1 MTVLTGKSD
10 DSCLTSYGELLKREY
25 EMLALPSEE
34 LLGHRTKVCRLAMIE
49 NEEERRHAV
58 DEEFVRQAIT
68 GNIDDILHTKT
79 PVELKDIFEGLPK
92 DRKMI
97 LFEGAPGAGKSSL
110 SLDICKKWNEG
121 ELFQEYKAVILVRLR
136 DPQVQKAKT
145 LADLLP
151 ACCNV
156 ARAQQVETAI
166 KAVHGRDVLW
176 ILDGWD
182 EFPDN
187 LKNEHSLLRN
197 IVYLANHKGAVIV
210 TSRPVSSVKLH
221 PIASK
226 RIEILGFTPKD
237 LEEFFMNRLNGDS
250 QSAQTLLEK
259 IKQHPEVESS
269 CYLPLHA
276 AFIVDTFLM
285 KRQAFPTTQ
294 YGIFES
300 VVIRCISRHQIKQGK
315 EGLQS
320 LDKIPDHLMSSFE
333 AVCELAYQGILEN
346 KVIFTESD
354 LPPGF
359 TPLDLL
365 QEVESMVAF
374 EKDCSKTYNFLHLSI
389 EEFLAAHHLA
399 TKKPYEQFWLFRG
412 LMEDKRCLP
421 MLTFYAAKTKLSA
434 LGITDF
440 FSSVSKNVLNARNE
454 VDAYNGLV
462 SLLFAFR
469 CICEAENPSICE
481 PLAKTLT
488 GKMFS
493 SLRKTHVSPYTL
505 LDYYSIGSFW
515 ALSSSI
521 DIGDVIIVDF
531 SVNDQECTMLM
542 KGMLKSIKDAINI
555 ISPLSIQLQSSE
567 TSRIGQSG
575 AASIAEVLRDT
586 KLLHTLEMSNLETP
600 NMMEHVLLEGVQ
612 HSLSLHT
619 LQLHLVCRPLRRWGF
634 WEPVGD
640 SDILTVVG
648 QYLEQMLQNNSS
660 LQVLILTG
668 NAGIVAHNI
677 AHGLQRNCTLKRLEI
692 SDSDSSVHRRKQPLR
707 HYSGPF
713 SSELEPFSEALTSN
727 TSLQVLKLSLGLV
740 SDDDVNYIAQGLQR
754 NCSLETLEISDC
766 EITVRGGKPLSK
778 ALGTNMSLQCL
789 RISRSEISCNAIS
802 HISKGIKENV
812 ILKEL
817 DLSNCGI
824 TSKGIEA
831 LSKALIANKTL
842 EVLKLTSNKIS
853 DKGASYIANALER
866 NSTLKELQI
875 KDCGI
880 TTHGTGVLMVVLLE
894 DTARSLKTK
903 HTSVLGRGLSINSF
917 QRNTTKTS
925 EASKGRHVTC
935 PLKTLCVSVLPDEGI
950 NMLGDLLAVESSI
963 ESLDISSGDQRFRS
977 DISCITSALKDNKSL
992 KFLYMSQ
999 SLILPIDGLQ
1009 LLCDVLSANKTL
1021 IKVYIDSEAMRSG
1034 MLNFSTSLLEKNTSL
1049 QELRLPHTV
1058 HEFYDRKELQD
1069 RVNNAR
1075 RRTGQAMEDIKILKP
1090 LPPVVRSHYGIVPG
1104 LADRGSRM
1112 SLYQE
1117 TWPMAV

>member
-1 MTVLTGKSD
+1 M
-10 DSCLTSYGELLKREY
+10 
-25 EMLALPSEE
+25 
-34 LLGHRTKVCRLAMIE
+34 
-49 NEEERRHAV
+49 
-58 DEEFVRQAIT
+58 
-68 GNIDDILHTKT
+68 
-79 PVELKDIFEGLPK
+79 
-92 DRKMI
+92 
-97 LFEGAPGAGKSSL
+97 
-110 SLDICKKWNEG
+110 
-121 ELFQEYKAVILVRLR
+121 FQEYKVVILVRLR

-156 ARAQQVETAI
+156 ARVQQVESAI
-166 KAVHGRDVLW
+166 KAVHGRGVLW

-187 LKNEHSLLRN
+187 LKNEQSLLRN
-197 IVYLANHKGAVIV
+197 IVCLPNHKSAVIV

-221 PIASK
+221 PVASK

-237 LEEFFMNRLNGDS
+237 LDEFFMNRLDGDS

-285 KRQAFPTTQ
+285 KKQAFPTTQ

-320 LDKIPDHLMSSFE
+320 LDEIPDHLMSSFE

-359 TPLDLL
+359 MPLDLL

-374 EKDCSKTYNFLHLSI
+374 GKDCSKTYNFLHLSI

-399 TKKPYEQFWLFRG
+399 AKKRYEQIWLFRG

-440 FSSVSKNVLNARNE
+440 FSSISKNVLNARNE

-493 SLRKTHVSPYTL
+493 SLRSKTRVSPYTL

-521 DIGDVIIVDF
+521 DIGDVIKVDF
-531 SVNDQECTMLM
+531 QSVNDQECTMLM
-542 KGMLKSIKDAINI
+542 KGMLKCIKDATNI
-555 ISPLSIQLQSSE
+555 ISPLRVQLHSSE
-567 TSRIGQSG
+567 TSRIGLSG
-575 AASIAEVLRDT
+575 AASIAKVLRDT
-586 KLLHTLEMSNLETP
+586 KLLHTLEMNTLETP
-600 NMMEHVLLEGVQ
+600 DMMEHVLLKGVQ

-619 LQLHLVCRPLRRWGF
+619 LHLVCPLRRGGHC
-634 WEPVGD
+634 EHVRG
-640 SDILTVVG
+640 SDFLTVVG

-660 LQVLILTG
+660 LQVLTLTG
-668 NAGIVAHNI
+668 KTDNIANNI
-677 AHGLQRNCTLKRLEI
+677 AHGLQTNCTLKRLEI
-692 SDSDSSVHRRKQPLR
+692 SDSDSSVHRRRRVEQPSL
-707 HYSGPF
+707 YSSGT
-713 SSELEPFSEALTSN
+713 SSFKLIVADLEPFSEALTSN
-727 TSLQVLKLSLGLV
+727 TSLQVMKLSLGLV
-740 SDDDVNYIAQGLQR
+740 FDDGVKYIAQGLQR
-754 NCSLETLEISDC
+754 NCSLETLDISDC
-766 EITVRGGKPLSK
+766 EITVTGGKPLSE
-778 ALGTNMSLQCL
+778 ALGTNMSLQCF
-789 RISRSEISCNAIS
+789 RISRSKISCNAIR

-817 DLSNCGI
+817 DLSDCGI

-831 LSKALIANKTL
+831 LSEALIVNKTL
-842 EVLKLTSNKIS
+842 EVLKLSSNKIL
-853 DKGASYIANALER
+853 DKGALYIANALEK
-866 NSTLKELQI
+866 NSTLKDLQI
-875 KDCGI
+875 EDCGI
-880 TTHGTGVLMVVLLE
+880 TTHGTGVLMEVLLE
-894 DTARSLKTK
+894 DTARSLMTE
-903 HTSVLGRGLSINSF
+903 HTSVLGRGILINSF
-917 QRNTTKTS
+917 QRNTTETS
-925 EASKGRHVTC
+925 EASKGRRVTC
-935 PLKTLCVSVLPDEGI
+935 PLKTLCVSVLTSEGI

-963 ESLDISSGDQRFRS
+963 DSLDISSGEQDYFFS
-977 DISCITSALKDNKSL
+977 DFSCITSALKDNKSL
-992 KFLYMSQ
+992 KFLHMSQ
-999 SLILPIDGLQ
+999 SFILPTDGLQ
-1009 LLCDVLSANKTL
+1009 LLCDVLSENKTL
-1021 IKVYIDSEAMRSG
+1021 IKVYIDSEAMRSR
-1034 MLNFSTSLLEKNTSL
+1034 MPNFSTSLEKNTSL
-1049 QELRLPHTV
+1049 QELRLPHIV
-1058 HEFYDRKELQD
+1058 HKVCDRKELQD

-1075 RRTGQAMEDIKILKP
+1075 RRTGQAMKDIKILKP
-1090 LPPVVRSHYGIVPG
+1090 FPPVVHRPGPSYPFLPG
-1104 LADRGSRM
+1104 LADCGSRM
-1112 SLYQE
+1112 SFTDYIHCQ
-1117 TWPMAV
+1117 